1 MQVAF
6 VLQLYYMDKRDK
18 IDHLINPCL
27 KFRLCYSVVKQLLY
41 VSKLFRFTA
50 GSIHFFGIHS
60 KETLRIMYPKYVER
74 NT

>member
-6 VLQLYYMDKRDK
+6 VLQLYYPDKTDK
-18 IDHLINPCL
+18 IDHLIHASSL
-27 KFRLCYSVVKQLLY
+27 FYSVVKQLLY